1 MKNKI
6 LITTLL
12 VVIMLTASSLASANN
27 ITLNDQNT
35 TIKINEKEN
44 KSDGDESKCIKIAT
58 LHVKVLDRYGNPC
71 PDAKVSYF
79 RWLGLGL
86 LLLPVFFGILQLPIT
101 LLKSKYSDENGNCTF
116 NIMLFISSSG
126 VYGWFPFTIHAYKD
140 GLSRGKLI
148 QLDPG
153 DNNVTIS
160 FKNYHGND

>member
-1 MKNKI
+1 
-6 LITTLL
+6 
-12 VVIMLTASSLASANN
+12 MLTASSLASANN
-27 ITLNDQNT
+27 IALNDQNT

-44 KSDGDESKCIKIAT
+44 KSDGDESTCIKIAT

-71 PDAKVSYF
+71 PDAKVSYL

-101 LLKSKYSDENGNCTF
+101 LLKSKYTDENGNCTF
-116 NIMLFISSSG
+116 NIMLFISPSG
-126 VYGWFPFTIHAYKD
+126 VYGWFSFTIHAYKD

-160 FKNYHGND
+160 FKDYHGND